1 MPPLVRQ
8 IDGMANGIPGSLMWT
23 AGGIN
28 LVFAGVVAFSK
39 GEWPSAEIFL
49 MMGIAVVAWF
59 LGFLMLV
66 AGETFSIGKRYG
78 FATRHLPRCI
88 ALELGVQV
96 LIGLSFVFFFGG
108 FGNVIEKKYI
118 PAAIYEALLVVFGI
132 SANRLFKRLTASRK
146 EWMRE
151 ARTKPQMVS

>member
-1 MPPLVRQ
+1 
-8 IDGMANGIPGSLMWT
+8 MWT

-28 LVFAGVVAFSK
+28 LVFTGVVAFSK
-39 GEWPSAEIFL
+39 REWPGAEIFL

-66 AGETFSIGKRYG
+66 VGENFSIGKRYR

-96 LIGLSFVFFFGG
+96 LIGLSFVFFLGG
-108 FGNVIEKKYI
+108 FGNVIEKKYLL
-118 PAAIYEALLVVFGI
+118 AGIYEGLLVVFGI
-132 SANRLFKRLTASRK
+132 SANRLFKRLTALRK

-151 ARTKPQMVS
+151 ARTEPRMVT